1 MNSAVLPIF
10 DREVYRSLSR
20 LLDEGQGN
28 VRLGD
33 ICATYSPPVSGAM
46 VWAALRR
53 LIEAG
58 LMRPVIWHNVVNLRR
73 LVSWPVG
80 AALGRQQSA
89 GGFQGRGRVD
99 AQGSA
104 GPQGERAREMGP
116 NSVALTVSKKAQSF
130 TFRFRIL
137 GPQGRTAR
145 RSTGRSGLGQ

>member
-1 MNSAVLPIF
+1 MNSAMLPIF

-20 LLDEGQGN
+20 LLDEEQGD

-33 ICATYSPPVSGAM
+33 ICTTYSPPVSGAT

-58 LMRPVIWHNVVNLRR
+58 LKRPVIWHNVVNLRT

-80 AALGRQQSA
+80 APLARQQPA
-89 GGFQGRGRVD
+89 GGFQDRGRIGS
-99 AQGSA
+99 QGSA
-104 GPQGERAREMGP
+104 GPREECAREMGP
-116 NSVALTVSKKAQSF
+116 NSGALTVSEKAQSF

-145 RSTGRSGLGQ
+145 RWTDRSGLGQ